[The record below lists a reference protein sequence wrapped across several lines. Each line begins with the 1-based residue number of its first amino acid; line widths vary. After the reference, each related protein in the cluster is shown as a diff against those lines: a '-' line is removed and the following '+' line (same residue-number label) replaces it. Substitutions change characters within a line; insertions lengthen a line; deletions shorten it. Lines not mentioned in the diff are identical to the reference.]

1 MDKPLTRTTRA
12 LCVGLLLCTAIPALA
27 ENHPQDPYEG
37 FNRVMFTFNDK
48 ADQYVLQP
56 VARGYQK
63 ITPKPARTAIGNFF
77 DNLRDVNSF
86 ASNLL
91 RGNVKNAGY
100 DFMRVAVNSTF
111 GLGGLINIA
120 DEAGMQN
127 NKNTLG
133 DTLASWGWKNS
144 NYLVVPLAGPSTVRD
159 TLGSAVTTV
168 YSVERGLI
176 PNENVRYPLTAL
188 NVIDKREGMLELTD
202 TLDQMAIDK
211 YIVTRDAYMALRNK
225 QVGNPL
231 PEQEELVDP
240 EADAANETQDAL
252 TVPNHQTEA
261 AVSGSLNTE
270 AESTVNPAQVSADN
284 GSKIEWAEHVPH
296 AEADNVHEQPLQPTH

>member
-1 MDKPLTRTTRA
+1 MDKRLARSARA
-12 LCVGLLLCTAIPALA
+12 LCVGLLLCGTLAARAEPTGQAEPAGQA
-27 ENHPQDPYEG
+27 AHDPYEG
-37 FNRVMFTFNDK
+37 FNRAMFRFNDK
-48 ADQYVLQP
+48 ADQYVLRP

-77 DNLRDVNSF
+77 NNLRDANSF

-120 DEAGMQN
+120 DAAGMQN

-133 DTLASWGWKNS
+133 DTFASWGWKNS

-159 TLGSAVTTV
+159 TLGSAISTV
-168 YSVERGLI
+168 YSAERGLI
-176 PNENVRYPLTAL
+176 PNENVRYPLNAL
-188 NVIDKREGMLELTD
+188 NVVSRREGMLELTD
-202 TLDQMAIDK
+202 TLDQMALDK

-225 QVGNPL
+225 QLGNPL
-231 PEQEELVDP
+231 PETEELPDP
-240 EADAANETQDAL
+240 EAGGGDLAASA
-252 TVPNHQTEA
+252 PEA
-261 AVSGSLNTE
+261 AAAPPQEAEHSGSPN
-270 AESTVNPAQVSADN
+270 AASAASVSPASAP
-284 GSKIEWAEHVPH
+284 VF
-296 AEADNVHEQPLQPTH
+296 